1 MTFRRSFVAAA
12 LALGVACLLST
23 VFAAQS
29 AQTAA
34 TLPSEISDKDFWRM
48 IVDLSEPGGTYP
60 YENFVTNEA
69 QYQEVIPA
77 LKVLTKPG
85 GVFIGVGPEQNF
97 TYVSALRS
105 KLTFVVDIR
114 RQNML
119 ELLMYKAIFEQSPD
133 RADFVG
139 RLFSRPRPTGLDAK
153 ASVVTLFDAY
163 ANVQP
168 DVDLLKKNQEA
179 VRASI
184 AKHGLELTA
193 EDLNRIDYIGDVFS
207 RGGPRINYAF
217 ASTVPANLQ
226 GSVTFRQL
234 MNMSDVTGRNSA
246 FLANEEDYQYVR
258 EMQQKNLIVPLVG
271 DFAGPAVIRNIG
283 KYVKDRRSTVS
294 VFYISNVETYLDENQ
309 KQVFYQNIAAL
320 PTDPTSTLLRHVLGN
335 PARALL
341 PWWRPGMTNVS
352 TVAPMNDLIE
362 MLKAGKRP
370 TFEEQ
375 VRATKDYVVQAGLSR

>member
-105 KLTFVVDIR
+105 KLAFVVDIR

-139 RLFSRPRPTGLDAK
+139 RLFARPRPAGLDAK
-153 ASVVTLFDAY
+153 AGAQARLNAY
-163 ANVQP
+163 ANVKT
-168 DVDLLKKNQEA
+168 DADLLKKNQQDG
-179 VRASI
+179 RASI
-184 AKHGLELTA
+184 ASQGYQLTA
-193 EDLNRIDYIGDVFS
+193 EDLNRIDFICDVFS
-207 RGGPRINYAF
+207 RGGPAINYAF
-217 ASTVPANLQ
+217 ASSAPSNLQ
-226 GSVTFRQL
+226 GSVTYR
-234 MNMSDVTGRNSA
+234 
-246 FLANEEDYQYVR
+246 
-258 EMQQKNLIVPLVG
+258 
-271 DFAGPAVIRNIG
+271 
-283 KYVKDRRSTVS
+283 
-294 VFYISNVETYLDENQ
+294 
-309 KQVFYQNIAAL
+309 
-320 PTDPTSTLLRHVLGN
+320 
-335 PARALL
+335 
-341 PWWRPGMTNVS
+341 
-352 TVAPMNDLIE
+352 
-362 MLKAGKRP
+362 
-370 TFEEQ
+370 
-375 VRATKDYVVQAGLSR
+375 

>member
-1 MTFRRSFVAAA
+1 MSVRRSFLVAT
-12 LALGVACLLST
+12 LVIGVAVLLSAM
-23 VFAAQS
+23 VGAS
-29 AQTAA
+29 PVQTAA
-34 TLPSEISDKDFWRM
+34 TLPSEISDKDFWSM
-48 IVDLSEPGGTYP
+48 IVDLSEPGGTYA
-60 YENFVTNEA
+60 YENFVSNEA
-69 QYQEVIPA
+69 QYQDVIPA

-105 KLTFVVDIR
+105 KLAFVVDIR

-139 RLFSRPRPTGLDAK
+139 RLFSRPRPTGLDAR
-153 ASVVTLFDAY
+153 ASVLALFDAY

-168 DVDLLKKNQEA
+168 DADLLKKNQEA
-179 VRASI
+179 VRALI
-184 AKHGLELTA
+184 ARHGYQLTA
-193 EDLNRIDYIGDVFS
+193 EDLNRIDYIYEVFS
-207 RGGPRINYAF
+207 RGGPRMNYAF

-234 MNMSDVTGRNSA
+234 MNVTDVTGHNSA

-258 EMQQKNLIVPLVG
+258 EMQRKNLIIPLVG
-271 DFAGPAVIRNIG
+271 DFAGPKVIRNIG

-294 VFYISNVETYLDENQ
+294 VFYISNVEYYLDENQ

-320 PTDPTSTLLRHVLGN
+320 PTDSTSTLLRHVLGN

-341 PWWRPGMTNVS
+341 PWWRPGMSNVS
-352 TVAPMNDLIE
+352 TVAPMNDLID
-362 MLKAGKRP
+362 MVKAGKRP

-375 VRATKDYVVQAGLSR
+375 VRATKDFVVLAGLSR

>member
-12 LALGVACLLST
+12 LALSVACLLST

-34 TLPSEISDKDFWRM
+34 TLPTEISDKDFWRM

-105 KLTFVVDIR
+105 KLAFVVDIR

-153 ASVVTLFDAY
+153 ASVAALFDAY
-163 ANVQP
+163 GNIQP
-168 DVDLLKKNQEA
+168 DADLLKKNQQA
-179 VRASI
+179 VRASM
-184 AKHGLELTA
+184 AKHGFELTA
-193 EDLNRIDYIGDVFS
+193 EDLNRIDYICEVFS

-226 GSVTFRQL
+226 GSPTFRQL
-234 MNMSDVTGRNSA
+234 MNMTDFTGRNSA

-258 EMQQKNLIVPLVG
+258 EMQRKNLIVPLVG

-294 VFYISNVETYLDENQ
+294 VFYISNVETYLDEEQ

-352 TVAPMNDLIE
+352 TVAPMNDLID
-362 MLKAGKRP
+362 LVKAGKRP